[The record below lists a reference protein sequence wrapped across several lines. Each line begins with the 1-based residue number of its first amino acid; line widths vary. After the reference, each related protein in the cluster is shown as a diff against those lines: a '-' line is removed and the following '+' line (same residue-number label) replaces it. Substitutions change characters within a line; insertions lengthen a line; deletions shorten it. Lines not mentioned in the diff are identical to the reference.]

1 MCSPTST
8 GEHGRTARLDVSL
21 ILISPPRTCHIS
33 HKAVDPPGEAK
44 VSSPSRQVQA
54 RADTPSLQADFE
66 IFVDYAKRMGFKNKD
81 GGDLLPFTTQE
92 EAFNHWARSTKGRP
106 CDYTGMSY
114 AKLTGGSGI
123 QWPCNEEY
131 PNGRPRLVSDAA
143 GDTEVELICDSMTM
157 GNSLRNPK
165 KRKALGTTWSSVSTE
180 TSCPAELTPPPP
192 SAGTPIS
199 PADYAKM
206 NPNGRAILKGCQ
218 YRAALDDVCEE
229 YPFSL
234 ATGRNHLHFHTRT
247 KTGRSKRL
255 RHADHDPYV
264 QIHEEDAQKLDIQA
278 SRRYC
283 RFRLC

>member
-1 MCSPTST
+1 
-8 GEHGRTARLDVSL
+8 
-21 ILISPPRTCHIS
+21 
-33 HKAVDPPGEAK
+33 
-44 VSSPSRQVQA
+44 
-54 RADTPSLQADFE
+54 
-66 IFVDYAKRMGFKNKD
+66 
-81 GGDLLPFTTQE
+81 
-92 EAFNHWARSTKGRP
+92 
-106 CDYTGMSY
+106 
-114 AKLTGGSGI
+114 
-123 QWPCNEEY
+123 
-131 PNGRPRLVSDAA
+131 
-143 GDTEVELICDSMTM
+143 MTM

-165 KRKALGTTWSSVSTE
+165 KPKALGTTWSSVSIVE
-180 TSCPAELTPPPP
+180 TGRRVQANV

-255 RHADHDPYV
+255 RHAEPDPYV

-278 SRRYC
+278 SRRMV
-283 RFRLC
+283 LSLPLVLTK